1 MRAVVLF
8 LSIVLVTVSGCIG
21 DGRPDACDSAE
32 VTLNLTLTATEL
44 DPANVDV
51 CRDQEVTLRIQAE
64 ADGIIHIHGYDEEVP
79 ATEVAAGE
87 ETELAFEAVRAGQ
100 YPIEFHPADDPAGV
114 SVGIFTVHEP

>member
-1 MRAVVLF
+1 M
-8 LSIVLVTVSGCIG
+8 TVSGCIG

-79 ATEVAAGE
+79 ATEVAAT
-87 ETELAFEAVRAGQ
+87 ETPATEA
-100 YPIEFHPADDPAGV
+100 PATATAPVTPAATPAASGGGV
-114 SVGIFTVHEP
+114 TP